1 MPDDGG
7 VRVGWARE
15 AAKDWVLGHARD
27 EAGFV
32 GAFFSGSTT
41 GLPADAELPSTSDV
55 DVVVVTAGDPPAL
68 KLGKFRYRGVLLEV
82 THLSRDEFVSPE
94 RVLAT
99 FYLAS
104 SFRTDTIIADDTGE
118 LRRLQSLV
126 SARFAEP
133 AWVRARCA
141 HAHRRIETGLAAVD
155 VSTPLHERVLA
166 WMFPASVTTQV
177 LLVAALRNPT
187 VRLRY
192 LAARDVLADY
202 GHLDRY
208 PDLLELLGCAR
219 MTGRRVAYHLRRLA
233 HTFDATAEVSR
244 TPFFFSA
251 DITSAARPVAIDGS
265 RVLVDR
271 GDHREAVFWIAVTFA
286 RCHQI
291 LAVDAPPRLWDS
303 LAPAF
308 EELVADLGLTTG
320 VDLRRRTADVLGFL
334 PELDRITEAILAA
347 NPGIRRR

>member
-7 VRVGWARE
+7 VRVGWAR
-15 AAKDWVLGHARD
+15 AVATDWVSLHARD

-41 GLPADAELPSTSDV
+41 WLPADAELPPTSDV
-55 DVVVVTAGDPPAL
+55 DVVVVMEGEPPAL
-68 KLGKFRYRGVLLEV
+68 KLGKFRHRGVLLEV
-82 THLSRDEFVSPE
+82 THLSRDEFDPPE

-104 SFRTDTIIADDTGE
+104 SFRTDTIIADPTGILGR
-118 LRRLQSLV
+118 LRSLV
-126 SARFAEP
+126 SASFAEP
-133 AWVRARCA
+133 TWVRARCE
-141 HAHRRIETGLAAVD
+141 HASRRIETGLAAVD
-155 VSTPLHERVLA
+155 VSAPLHERVLA

-192 LAARDVLADY
+192 LAARGVLADH

-219 MTGRRVAYHLRRLA
+219 MTGGRVAYHLRRLA

-251 DITSAARPVAIDGS
+251 DITTAARPVAIDGS
-265 RVLVDR
+265 RALVER

-286 RCHQI
+286 RCHRI
-291 LAVDAPPRLWDS
+291 LAVDAPPGLRDA

-320 VDLRRRTADVLGFL
+320 ADLRRRTAEVLGFL
-334 PELDRITEAILAA
+334 PELWRTTESILATI
-347 NPGIRRR
+347 PGIRSR